1 MTQRRALWSATLVF
15 ALTALSVLAVQPVTQ
30 ALPAAQPDSTY
41 MVDGVVYSL
50 VQVQPPGQ
58 DLIWIGGK
66 FTHVMKTRKIAVQS
80 VNGLAVFD
88 DQTGAPAPI
97 HVPIL
102 GKAGGTDPTVF
113 DMALSPDGSR
123 LYIAGNF
130 NQVDGQPRTNVA
142 AIDPA
147 TGALLSFAPK
157 AQVASSVYATDSQ
170 VFVGGVMLT
179 SFDLSGKKTLGYV
192 PPKSIIDPTLRQ
204 LNTKA
209 TFRGIARF
217 GNVLAI
223 ACQCDSVLD
232 RFGEHPTKAA
242 VEVDMATGDLLPW
255 TPSNMIVDSGAWGSD
270 AIVANDPVSGLPAVY
285 LAAGG
290 SDFTAAYDFAT
301 GQQLWK
307 TDTSGSSQVLAMYQG
322 ALIVGGHFWYVE
334 SPTTPQ
340 CGQNSNPTPGCYH
353 APRLVSMDPATGD
366 VLLDPATQ
374 QPWNPGICCI
384 YQGLW
389 ALLLDA
395 NGTQL
400 HVGGAFKEAGGD
412 WVQNPDTGAWALVNF
427 AKVQYYARFSDL
439 PPSP

>member
-1 MTQRRALWSATLVF
+1 MTQRRALRSATLVL
-15 ALTALSVLAVQPVTQ
+15 ALIVPSALALWAPAQ

-41 MVDGVVYSL
+41 MVDGPVYSL

-58 DLIWIGGK
+58 NLIWIGGK
-66 FTHVMKTRKIAVQS
+66 FSHVMKTRKTAVAD

-88 DQTGAPAPI
+88 DHTGLPAPI

-102 GKAGGTDPTVF
+102 DKSGGAPTVY

-123 LYIAGNF
+123 LYVAGNF
-130 NQVDGQPRTNVA
+130 TQVDGQPRTNVA

-147 TGALLSFAPK
+147 TGALLSFQAK

-179 SFDLSGKKTLGYV
+179 SFDLNGKKTVGYV
-192 PPKSIIDPTLRQ
+192 PPKAIIDPSLRQ

-209 TFRGIARF
+209 TFRGLARE
-217 GNVLAI
+217 GNTLVA

-232 RFGEHPTKAA
+232 RNGLQETKAA
-242 VEVDMATGDLLPW
+242 VEVDITTGALLPW

-270 AIVANDPVSGLPAVY
+270 AIVGNDPISGLPTVY

-307 TDTSGSSQVLAMYQG
+307 TDTSGSSQVLTMYQG
-322 ALIVGGHFWYVE
+322 DLIVGGHFWYVE
-334 SPTTPQ
+334 SPTAPQ
-340 CGQNSNPTPGCYH
+340 CGQNSNPIPGCYH
-353 APRLVSMDPATGD
+353 APRLVALNPVDGS
-366 VLLDPATQ
+366 VILDQATQ

-395 NGTQL
+395 DGTQL

-412 WVQNPDTGAWALVNF
+412 WVQDPGTGAWALVNF
-427 AKVQYYARFSDL
+427 AKEQYYARFSDL
-439 PPSP
+439 PPTP